1 MREETY
7 CSKGR
12 NGWYISNV
20 SKDYEGVFE
29 IPLGVEIICENA
41 FRDCKNIT
49 EIVLPN
55 SIKVISGCAFDGCS
69 KLNNIEIPN
78 SVSIIEGWAFAN
90 CLSLRHIDIPKSVT
104 NIYNF
109 DVDEDGVTDIPSELF
124 KGSINLESIHVD
136 EGNPH
141 YNSFK
146 NCNAIIETKSRTLI
160 AGCQSTII
168 PDIVCK
174 IEGGAFKD
182 CKNLKTINIP
192 CSITEIGYG
201 AFEGCTGLKS
211 IVIPDSVKRIKSGA
225 FGRCDNLTSI
235 HLKYENFDML
245 SIDMDAFRKTDLKNI
260 ILYVPIGTGYAY
272 RHHPLF
278 SQFKEVII
286 ER

>member
-55 SIKVISGCAFDGCS
+55 SIKVISGCAFY
-69 KLNNIEIPN
+69 
-78 SVSIIEGWAFAN
+78 V
-90 CLSLRHIDIPKSVT
+90 
-104 NIYNF
+104 
-109 DVDEDGVTDIPSELF
+109 
-124 KGSINLESIHVD
+124 
-136 EGNPH
+136 
-141 YNSFK
+141 
-146 NCNAIIETKSRTLI
+146 
-160 AGCQSTII
+160 
-168 PDIVCK
+168 
-174 IEGGAFKD
+174 
-182 CKNLKTINIP
+182 
-192 CSITEIGYG
+192 
-201 AFEGCTGLKS
+201 CTGLKS

-245 SIDMDAFRKTDLKNI
+245 NIDMDAFRKTDLKNI